1 MAWADEGIIW
11 KSENLR
17 VNTVMERKGVAQSV
31 LPQPRIRRV
40 SPVKANVAVWVI
52 NTCHTAISVAWSCA
66 NLQGKVAE
74 RHLVPELHVDV
85 CLGTRRLGD
94 DGLHMWAV
102 LSDRTAGSHMVCM
115 AVPRSGKKLPAEFQ
129 RELSNSSVHVSL
141 SAVRVQ
147 HVLQVQ
153 TQLCDGL

>member
-17 VNTVMERKGVAQSV
+17 VNTVMERKGVALLEVGPATATNQKGV
-31 LPQPRIRRV
+31 NR
-40 SPVKANVAVWVI
+40 VKANVAVWVI

-66 NLQGKVAE
+66 NLQE
-74 RHLVPELHVDV
+74 RSPNVTLFPELHVDV
-85 CLGTRRLGD
+85 CLGPRRLGD

-115 AVPRSGKKLPAEFQ
+115 AVPRSGKKLPGRVRAEQQFCP
-129 RELSNSSVHVSL
+129 RVTECGSCSARTSSANPAL
-141 SAVRVQ
+141 
-147 HVLQVQ
+147 
-153 TQLCDGL
+153 